1 MSNTYLKNYNYFTF
15 HEYSAIKQ
23 KIPQPHTIFGGVFGG
38 ESNNFEWFY
47 AFYNCRKHG

>member
-1 MSNTYLKNYNYFTF
+1 MSNIYLKDYNCFIF

-23 KIPQPHTIFGGVFGG
+23 KYPNHTIFGGVFDG

-47 AFYNCRKHG
+47 AFYNC